1 MSSTKDYILEVEE
14 KNRDSWIADHYPNAE
29 VESDEWESAAQ
40 NYRWFQD
47 WMEAAAEQQ
56 YFEASL
62 ACIPDRLA
70 EAKGELYALE
80 QLLRHKQPEIV
91 LRMAFVHAITVMDSF
106 LMYSARALLHHP
118 SHLARFM
125 QHAGGFVRNKRAWQ
139 ALHNAKWIEQEPDVD
154 TPAEVYIRRAQ
165 ALVGEMTFQSHK
177 FIRGYFTTLLATP
190 VAWPLDEIAGLVRTR
205 NDLVHRNGVSVSH
218 EPVHIWPDRVQEAIR
233 QVTVLIVAAATTL
246 LQEDAQY
253 TPDNAAF

>member
-1 MSSTKDYILEVEE
+1 MSSTKDYVMEMEE
-14 KNRDSWIADHYPNAE
+14 KSRDAWIADHYPDAQ

-40 NYRWFQD
+40 HYRWFQD
-47 WMEAAAEQQ
+47 WVEEAAEQH

-80 QLLRHKQPEIV
+80 QLLRHKQPDIV

-118 SHLARFM
+118 PHLARFM
-125 QHAGGFVRNKRAWQ
+125 QHAKSLVRNKQGLQ
-139 ALHNAKWIEQEPDVD
+139 ALRNAKWIEQEPEVD

-165 ALVGEMTFQSHK
+165 ALVGEMTFQGHK
-177 FIRGYFTTLLATP
+177 FIRRYFSTLLTTP
-190 VAWPLDEIAGLVRTR
+190 HAWPLDEIERLVRTR
-205 NDLVHRNGVSVSH
+205 NDLVHRNGVTVKH
-218 EPVHIWPDRVQEAIR
+218 EPVHIWPDRVQDAIR
-233 QVTVLIVAAATTL
+233 QVTALVVAAATTL